1 MVKEVP
7 VVFLESCLQ
16 IEPKLDLCRTLIK
29 MSDSD
34 EDVPLG
40 KAFAK
45 TSPQSKQPPA
55 KEASGLKDSKDAPP
69 PAAATA
75 VKQDAGSDSEDDK
88 PLGERTKEAGDGCL
102 PRCS

>member
-1 MVKEVP
+1 
-7 VVFLESCLQ
+7 
-16 IEPKLDLCRTLIK
+16 

-45 TSPQSKQPPA
+45 PDPQSKQPLA
-55 KEASGLKDSKDAPP
+55 KEASVLKDSKAAAA

-75 VKQDAGSDSEDDK
+75 AKQDSGSDSEDDK

-102 PRCS
+102 L

>member
-1 MVKEVP
+1 
-7 VVFLESCLQ
+7 
-16 IEPKLDLCRTLIK
+16 

-45 TSPQSKQPPA
+45 TGPQNKQPLA
-55 KEASGLKDSKDAPP
+55 KEASGSKDSKPAPP

-75 VKQDAGSDSEDDK
+75 AKQESGSDSEDDK
-88 PLGERTKEAGDGCL
+88 PLGERTKEAGDC
-102 PRCS
+102 